1 LNKFIIN
8 VVCQEFYLFIF
19 AQVFVFVFLDHLG
32 VLMLKINFKN
42 NKEIY
47 YFDEFPN
54 KKYFEKQLLPQCQTC
69 SKYFNI
75 ILNKKFKLLNEV
87 QYTIL

>member
-1 LNKFIIN
+1 M
-8 VVCQEFYLFIF
+8 LFARIFFFFF
-19 AQVFVFVFLDHLG
+19 AQVFVFVFLDYLG

-54 KKYFEKQLLPQCQTC
+54 KKYFEKQSLPQC
-69 SKYFNI
+69 
-75 ILNKKFKLLNEV
+75 
-87 QYTIL
+87 

>member
-1 LNKFIIN
+1 M
-8 VVCQEFYLFIF
+8 LFAKNF
-19 AQVFVFVFLDHLG
+19 FFSQVFVFVFVVCLG

-54 KKYFEKQLLPQCQTC
+54 KKYFEKQSLPQC
-69 SKYFNI
+69 
-75 ILNKKFKLLNEV
+75 
-87 QYTIL
+87 